1 MLDTNRLEK
10 TTSELIHT
18 ISRLTA
24 RIGIIQKID
33 MNFEGLAIVSF
44 TKDEGVTSPL
54 KICETLERSKG
65 AIGALECLDSVTVQM
80 TMEIDEIPAQVG
92 VEIPFPP
99 VDSPT
104 LLYVDAPQLG
114 FSIASHRV
122 LFMLYEALH
131 MPRALIP
138 PPTEKPGSD
147 AVHLLECLL
156 QKARTLKDAEMNIKD

>member
-1 MLDTNRLEK
+1 MLEINRLEK
-10 TTSELIHT
+10 TTSELIHA

-24 RIGIIQKID
+24 RIGKIQKID

-44 TKDEGVTSPL
+44 TKEEGITSPI

-65 AIGALECLDSVTVQM
+65 AVGALECLDSVTVQM
-80 TMEIDEIPAQVG
+80 TMEIDEIPAHVG

-131 MPRALIP
+131 MPRDLIP

-156 QKARTLKDAEMNIKD
+156 QRVRTLKGAEMNIKD